1 MFNIEEE
8 LKKLP
13 AKPGVYIM
21 RDDKD
26 TIIYVGKAIV
36 LKNRV
41 RQYFQ
46 NSRNHTEKIRQMVG
60 RIDHFEY
67 IITDSELEALVLEC
81 NLIKEEHPK
90 YNVRLRDDKQY
101 PWVKV
106 TLAERFPQVYITRK
120 IKQDGS
126 KYYGPYT
133 DVGAIRET
141 FRLLRQIF
149 PLRSC
154 RKELDREKVDRP
166 CLNFHIQ
173 RCLAPCCGGITPQ
186 AYLDMIR
193 QVCLFLE
200 GRQGEL
206 STRLRQEMLEAA
218 ARQEYEKAGQLRDKV
233 RDVEKVLEKQRVI
246 SGIQDDADIFGV
258 AQDRQGSAVQV
269 LQVRQGKMIGR
280 EYFMVTEGDE
290 TPPCEVLEEFLIQY
304 YDHSGFI
311 PKEILLPVTLE
322 GTATIAAWLKEQS
335 GFKVLLKTP
344 QKGERMELVRMAAE
358 NAQTVLGQERN
369 KENQRQL
376 QAEAILT
383 ELQQELNLGKLP
395 FRIEGFDISNTQG
408 NQAVASMVVFE
419 NGVPKGSDYRRFRIK
434 TIEGPNDFAMLQE
447 AVRRRFR
454 RGLEERQELLTE
466 NGKFAKFPDLLL
478 IDGGKGQL
486 SSVMEIIAELG
497 LTHIPVIGLA
507 KQEEEVYRPDTEEPL
522 RLSRRSNALMLLQR
536 VRDEAHRFAIT
547 YHKSLRDRRTVES
560 ALDRIQGIGPK
571 KKQLLLKHFGSVK
584 RICEAT
590 LEELAAL
597 PGINRKTAASIKVQ
611 LETV

>member
-1 MFNIEEE
+1 MVTAED
-8 LKKLP
+8 LKILP
-13 AKPGVYIM
+13 DKPGVYLM
-21 RDDKD
+21 KDDAGK
-26 TIIYVGKAIV
+26 IIYVGKAIS

-41 RQYFQ
+41 RSYFQ
-46 NSRNHTEKIRQMVG
+46 SSRNLSPRIQSMVNQVE
-60 RIDHFEY
+60 RFEF
-67 IITDSELEALVLEC
+67 IVTTSEVEALVLEC

-154 RKELDREKVDRP
+154 RKDLDREKVERP

-173 RCLAPCCGGITPQ
+173 RCLAPCCGGIDPQ
-186 AYLDMIR
+186 AYLEMIKG
-193 QVCLFLE
+193 VCLFLE

-206 STRLRQEMLEAA
+206 LVSLRQDMTAAA
-218 ARQEYEKAGQLRDKV
+218 ARREYEKAGQLRDKI
-233 RDVEKVLEKQRVI
+233 RDIEKVLEKQRVI

-258 AQDRQGSAVQV
+258 AQDRKGSAIQV

-290 TPPCEVLEEFLIQY
+290 TPPDEVLEEFLIQY

-311 PKEILLPVTLE
+311 PKEVLLPVTLPGAE
-322 GTATIAAWLKEQS
+322 TIAEWLKGQS
-335 GFKVLLKTP
+335 GFKVFVKTP
-344 QKGERMELVRMAAE
+344 QKGERMELIRMAAE
-358 NAQTVLGQERN
+358 NALTVLGQERN

-383 ELQQELNLGKLP
+383 ELQQALNLGKPP

-419 NGVPKGSDYRRFRIK
+419 NGVPKGSDYRRFKIK

-454 RGLEERQELLTE
+454 RGLEERQELETE

-486 SSVMEIIAELG
+486 SSVMEIMTELG
-497 LTHIPVIGLA
+497 LTQVPVISLA

-536 VRDEAHRFAIT
+536 VRDESHRFAIT

-560 ALDRIQGIGPK
+560 ALDRVQGIGPK

-584 RICEAT
+584 RICEAS
-590 LEELAAL
+590 LDELAAL
-597 PGINRKTAASIKVQ
+597 PGINRKTAESIKEQ